1 MSQTGMEA
9 DQVMIDLKVS
19 NSKLNTFRRCPKKY
33 EFKYVMKLQTK
44 SKSIALE
51 RGSWIHELLMVHA
64 DGEDWKARHKEL
76 TLEFGNL
83 FEEQRDEL
91 GDLPTECARIMFSYL
106 RYYKDDSERYMVV
119 DTEVDEIVTLP
130 NGLRINIII
139 DAILEDRHNGG
150 LWLRDY
156 KTRKSFEDAEN
167 MMIDPQLTLYY
178 GGAEMLGYSPLNGGQ
193 YDEIRTKAP
202 TIPNLNK
209 DGSLSK
215 RKDVDTDVYT
225 YMRAIRRYGLDPSD
239 YSEIL
244 TLIAR
249 RQKGKF
255 FRRTTI
261 PQDPPVVRT
270 TFREAV
276 MTANSIIRAEATG
289 AFPRTFDKSCVW
301 QCEFKDLCITQL
313 YGGNIKPIIK
323 QKFMVRRRDEP
334 VGSTK

>member
-1 MSQTGMEA
+1 
-9 DQVMIDLKVS
+9 MIRVS
-19 NSKLNTFRRCPKKY
+19 NSKLNTYRRCPKKY
-33 EFKYVMKLQTK
+33 EFKYVQKLTPKAK
-44 SKSIALE
+44 SLALE

-64 DGEDWKARHKEL
+64 DGEDWRVRHKEL
-76 TLEFGNL
+76 TKQFQNL
-83 FEEQRDEL
+83 FEEEREDL
-91 GDLPTECARIMFSYL
+91 GDLPSECSRIMRSYL
-106 RYYKDDSERYMVV
+106 RTYADDAERYVVV

-130 NGLRINIII
+130 SGLRINIII
-139 DAILEDRHNGG
+139 DAILEDKQNGG

-156 KTRKSFEDAEN
+156 KTRKSFEDSEN

-178 GGAEMLGYSPLNGGQ
+178 GAAEMLGYSPLNGGQ

-215 RKDVDTDVYT
+215 RKDVDTDVFT
-225 YMRAIRRYGLDPSD
+225 YMSVIRKHGLDPSD
-239 YSEIL
+239 YAEIL
-244 TLIAR
+244 ALIAR

-261 PQDPPVVRT
+261 PQDPPVIRT

-276 MTANSIIRAEATG
+276 MTANSIMRAEATG
-289 AFPRTFDKSCVW
+289 QFPRTFDKSCSW
-301 QCEFKDLCITQL
+301 GCEYKDLCITQL

-323 QKFMVRRRDEP
+323 SKFMVRKRDEP
-334 VGSTK
+334 VGTKSS